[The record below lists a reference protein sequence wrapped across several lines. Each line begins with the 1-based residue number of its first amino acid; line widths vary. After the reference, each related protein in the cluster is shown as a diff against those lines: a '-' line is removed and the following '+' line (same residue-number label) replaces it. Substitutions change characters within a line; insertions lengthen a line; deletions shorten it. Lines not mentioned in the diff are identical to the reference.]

1 MADEIRCDLRPVS
14 FATPLWVGGPRVSLA
29 FLVSDPTL
37 QTFALW
43 LPWLRENL
51 ARFRSSEGV
60 WLEFHQ
66 HQRPGA
72 AEQVH
77 WRE

>member
-1 MADEIRCDLRPVS
+1 M
-14 FATPLWVGGPRVSLA
+14 F
-29 FLVSDPTL
+29 DPTL
-37 QTFALW
+37 QTLALW
-43 LPWLRENL
+43 LPWLREDP
-51 ARFRSSEGV
+51 AGFGSREGV
-60 WLEFHQ
+60 WLKLHQ